1 MPAKKVAT
9 SKPAVEAPEKMP
21 APKKTAA
28 KKSATQRPSA
38 KKTVAEKSTN
48 HAAKTAGPAV
58 PATPAVP
65 AEPAAPVVRTT
76 APPHPTRDQI
86 AHSAYLNFQ
95 RRKHLGLA
103 GDAASDWLEAER
115 QLGLA

>member
-21 APKKTAA
+21 AAKKTAT
-28 KKSATQRPSA
+28 KTPPA
-38 KKTVAEKSTN
+38 KKTVAKKSTT
-48 HAAKTAGPAV
+48 HAAKTAG
-58 PATPAVP
+58 PAVP
-65 AEPAAPVVRTT
+65 AEPAAPVVRPT
-76 APPHPTRDQI
+76 ALAHPTRDQI

-115 QLGLA
+115 QLGLV